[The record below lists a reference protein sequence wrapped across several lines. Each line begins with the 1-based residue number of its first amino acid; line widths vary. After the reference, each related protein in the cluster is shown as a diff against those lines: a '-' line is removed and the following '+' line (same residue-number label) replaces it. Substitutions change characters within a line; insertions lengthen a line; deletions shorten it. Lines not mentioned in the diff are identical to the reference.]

1 MRYRKGSSFC
11 AGAVRIIPCVLLLFA
26 PGRSSG
32 QTSEVWLDYF
42 ANWVSG
48 PDWSFEV
55 NPGIAKGLTDPL
67 WLEAYL
73 GGNASYQPAP
83 WFITEGNLE
92 FHYTFN
98 TTVEDFLEVRP
109 WLGFNFILPKS
120 GGPLHLFYP
129 SISLRLEERFFW
141 YQTSGEKESKER
153 LRLRIFLRFPIN
165 NVTLQQGTFYVL
177 FLAEGY
183 APIDGQARE
192 VSADKHRLQ
201 AGLGYV
207 VAPDLRVELQYLLM
221 RTRNT
226 ELNTFEEGSQIV
238 WLALRNFF

>member
-1 MRYRKGSSFC
+1 M
-11 AGAVRIIPCVLLLFA
+11 LLV

-32 QTSEVWLDYF
+32 QTSELWLDYF
-42 ANWVSG
+42 ANWVYG
-48 PDWSFEV
+48 PDWSFEA
-55 NPGIAKGLTDPL
+55 NTGIAKGLTDPL
-67 WLEAYL
+67 WLDAYL
-73 GGNASYQPAP
+73 SGNASFQPAP
-83 WFITEGNLE
+83 WFITEGNFE

-98 TTVEDFLEVRP
+98 TTADDFLEIRP
-109 WLGFNFILPKS
+109 WLGFNFILPRY

-129 SISLRLEERFFW
+129 SFSIRLEERLFW
-141 YQTSGEKESKER
+141 YQTSGEKESKQRIR
-153 LRLRIFLRFPIN
+153 LRVFARFPIN
-165 NVTLQQGTFYVL
+165 NETLLAGTYYLL

-183 APIDGQARE
+183 APVNGNPKE
-192 VSADKHRLQ
+192 VSADKLRLQ

-238 WLALRNFF
+238 WLAVRNFF